1 MYKSPQTRLNKD
13 ARETY
18 GAQGGLKKAAMGAQ
32 RGKEKSTKA
41 EKALCTKSMDEVDMR
56 LHDQRS
62 SQISRFLLP
71 RYNYEHEIYKIV

>member
-1 MYKSPQTRLNKD
+1 MYKAPRHVLIKTRGGHRAPRAACKD
-13 ARETY
+13 REGRTT
-18 GAQGGLKKAAMGAQ
+18 
-32 RGKEKSTKA
+32 GKEKSTKA

-62 SQISRFLLP
+62 GQNSRFLLP